1 MFRKHVVPGLIFSL
15 LRVVAVV
22 AILFLILNLGK
33 IQLLLNQ

>member
-15 LRVVAVV
+15 LRVVTVV